1 MTKIIKNKNTV
12 ETEFREAVADTFRW
26 CTVPFEFSYGWDVL
40 VAEMLDEIEA
50 KVLELGLTTEYVQL
64 TELEDRY
71 GTLKVSGVWPA
82 EVDPIIERYTDQ
94 STRICRTCGK
104 PGKLLVG
111 AGVFW
116 YASCEEHRL
125 PNSVTGEEFA
135 NEQQPTL
142 RFDNEPL

>member
-1 MTKIIKNKNTV
+1 MTKIIKTENTV
-12 ETEFREAVADTFRW
+12 DQHFRDTVEDIFDW
-26 CTVPFEFSYGWDVL
+26 CKAPFEFSHGWNLL
-40 VAEMLDEIEA
+40 VAQMLDELESKA
-50 KVLELGLTTEYVQL
+50 QELGLTTEYIQL
-64 TELEDRY
+64 TDIQDRF

-82 EVDPIIERYTDQ
+82 ELDPIIERYTEQ
-94 STRICRTCGK
+94 STQTCCTCGK
-104 PGKLLVG
+104 PGTLRVG

-116 YASCEEHRL
+116 YAACPEHTL